1 MLNEVAGWIRDKF
14 TDGPAPTDAK
24 EASGLVPN
32 AVPPDLGD
40 ALLSPGPQAK
50 KAEAKVILPALLNWD
65 EEARTDLPPRSPEQ
79 IRRLLEFETEA
90 QTQARILNDHARYV
104 NHRAGRS
111 APSPQSAIISPGE
124 YPSNTMLV
132 KR

>member
-1 MLNEVAGWIRDKF
+1 MLNELAGWFKTKF
-14 TDGPAPTDAK
+14 TDGPAPADAK
-24 EASGLVPN
+24 EASALAAN

-50 KAEAKVILPALLNWD
+50 KAGAKVILPALLNWN

-79 IRRLLEFETEA
+79 IRRLLEFETEG

-111 APSPQSAIISPGE
+111 APSPQSAVISPGE
-124 YPSNTMLV
+124 YPSNTTWV